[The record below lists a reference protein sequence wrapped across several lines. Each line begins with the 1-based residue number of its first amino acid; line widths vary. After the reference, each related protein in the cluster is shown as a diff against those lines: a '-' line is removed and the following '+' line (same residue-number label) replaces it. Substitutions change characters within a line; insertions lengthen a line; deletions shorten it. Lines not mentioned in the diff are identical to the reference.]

1 MTTSSTTPVHSSRT
15 HRGGKGFTLIE
26 LLVVIAIIAI
36 LAGLL
41 LPALAKAKGK
51 AQQSKCLNNCKQLT
65 TGFLMYVGDF
75 DDAFPSGASQNAN
88 GAQPEDW
95 IHWQN
100 TPIPPNAITGTPR
113 DISKSQIAPYIGGLT
128 MAARTNVSVLRCP
141 ADLEWDKRPNP
152 QVATRM
158 PFRYSFA
165 LNARMDFTAGQGMA
179 TGINL
184 NRTSIV
190 INRLI
195 NVTRPEIKFMVA
207 EERGGPEDGRG
218 IYPLTG
224 PQSEWISDGRWVGSN
239 DPFTVRH
246 ALKANT
252 GFADGHCDTLNY
264 TNAFNDTFAVA
275 RN

>member
-1 MTTSSTTPVHSSRT
+1 MTPQPVQTSSSSAPR
-15 HRGGKGFTLIE
+15 RARGFTLIE

-41 LPALAKAKGK
+41 LPALAKAKAKGH
-51 AQQSKCLNNCKQLT
+51 QSRCLNNSKQVT
-65 TGFLMYVGDF
+65 TAFIMYAGDF
-75 DDAFPSGASQNAN
+75 DDAFPAGASQNAN

-100 TPIPPNAITGTPR
+100 TPIPNNLITGTPR
-113 DISKSQIAPYIGGLT
+113 DISKSQIAPYIGGLPT
-128 MAARTNVSVLRCP
+128 SARTNISVLRCP
-141 ADLEWDKRPNP
+141 ADLEWDKRLSP
-152 QVATRM
+152 QLATRM
-158 PFRYSFA
+158 PFRFSFG
-165 LNARMDFTAGQGMA
+165 LNARMDFTQGQGMA

-184 NRTSIV
+184 SRSQIV

-195 NVTRPEIKFMVA
+195 NVNKPDIKFMVV
-207 EERGGPEDGRG
+207 EERGGPMDGRG

-224 PQSEWISDGRWVGSN
+224 AQSEWISDGRWVGSG

-264 TNAFNDTFAVA
+264 TNAFNDAFAVP